1 MLYFKRIDF
10 SEEIMLIKQVNQKS
24 AIFVTI
30 GIFQGNDLI
39 FNHMYAKLMQNI
51 NLIGKSGTYIHEKL
65 LPHIKIAKEILTF
78 GYTEIEK
85 KN

>member
-24 AIFVTI
+24 AIFVTT

-51 NLIGKSGTYIHEKL
+51 NLIGKVELIYIKSYCHIWKL
-65 LPHIKIAKEILTF
+65 L
-78 GYTEIEK
+78 K
-85 KN
+85 KF